1 MIKMKWIMSSTLAGL
16 LLVTMGSFALAE
28 EEDEK
33 DLSAYQWG
41 YWDKM
46 VSPAAGP
53 LAPVGDI
60 ASAPLPP
67 PPQPTPDP
75 IPPTPDPIPPTPV
88 PTPDPEPE
96 PRVVPGLAD
105 PIGKNLPPV
114 PPASVGQGGT
124 GLPGMPY

>member
-67 PPQPTPDP
+67 PPVPEPTPIPEPPP
-75 IPPTPDPIPPTPV
+75 I
-88 PTPDPEPE
+88 PEPE
-96 PRVVPGLAD
+96 PE
-105 PIGKNLPPV
+105 PV
-114 PPASVGQGGT
+114 PPPVIPARPELVQPEHG
-124 GLPGMPY
+124 GLPGRPGSSSLPAHF

>member
-16 LLVTMGSFALAE
+16 LLVTVGALAFAE

-53 LAPVGDI
+53 LAPVGDV

-67 PPQPTPDP
+67 APIPTPTP
-75 IPPTPDPIPPTPV
+75 IPD

-96 PRVVPGLAD
+96 PEPV
-105 PIGKNLPPV
+105 LPARPELLQ
-114 PPASVGQGGT
+114 PEHG
-124 GLPGMPY
+124 GLPGRPGSSLPAHF